1 MVMAIPKLIRISH
14 PWQSLL
20 LALLNYAMVA
30 ALAVTLAYWLW
41 QLASPAPLA
50 AVPVTE
56 SSPQNLTATI
66 NAAHWFGSN
75 TGQEA
80 STISSGDM
88 KLVGIFGSVNS
99 ASGKHPGFAIFQ
111 MSNGKQLHA
120 MLNKE
125 FTPGLKL
132 TGISQDAVTVL
143 QNGIPQTIVLD
154 EKSGPVEI
162 PRIKSNAVSKPS
174 TNADKVRQVKIVG
187 VKPEAMKTGEVAVRP
202 TQAQQPEQ
210 PLPKP
215 SAQDIHTESSGVA
228 QNLDDVKYLPAE
240 SQSGKYSEKNDL
252 TPAPETKPET
262 STQAPQPPEESKGLT
277 GLLDNL
283 KRWVTGRKEASQ

>member
-1 MVMAIPKLIRISH
+1 MAIPKLIRVSH

-30 ALAVTLAYWLW
+30 VLAITLAYWSW

-50 AVPVTE
+50 AVPVVET
-56 SSPQNLTATI
+56 SPQNLAATI
-66 NAAHWFGSN
+66 NAAPWFSN
-75 TGQEA
+75 NNGQETSA
-80 STISSGDM
+80 TSSGDM
-88 KLVGIFGSVNS
+88 KLVGIFGSVNN

-132 TGISQDAVTVL
+132 TDISHDTVTVL
-143 QNGIPQTIVLD
+143 QNGIPQTIALD
-154 EKSGPVEI
+154 EKSRPVEI
-162 PRIKSNAVSKPS
+162 PRIKSNNVARPTSN
-174 TNADKVRQVKIVG
+174 TGKVRQVKIIG
-187 VKPEAMKTGEVAVRP
+187 VKTEAMKTGEPTVKP
-202 TQAQQPEQ
+202 TQVPPPEL

-215 SAQDIHTESSGVA
+215 STPDIHTETPA
-228 QNLDDVKYLPAE
+228 ATQNLDDVKYLPVE
-240 SQSGKYSEKNDL
+240 NQNGKYSEKHEPA
-252 TPAPETKPET
+252 PAPEAQAETIAQAQQQPE
-262 STQAPQPPEESKGLT
+262 ARKGLT

-283 KRWVTGRKEASQ
+283 KSWVTGKKEAPQ

>member
-1 MVMAIPKLIRISH
+1 MVMAIPKLIRVSH

-30 ALAVTLAYWLW
+30 ALAITLAYWLW

-66 NAAHWFGSN
+66 NAAHWFSN
-75 TGQEA
+75 NNAQEA
-80 STISSGDM
+80 STTSSGDM
-88 KLVGIFGSVNS
+88 KLVGIFGSVNN

-125 FTPGLKL
+125 FTPELKL

-143 QNGIPQTIVLD
+143 QDGIPRTIALD
-154 EKSGPVEI
+154 EKSRPVEI
-162 PRIKSNAVSKPS
+162 PRIKSNAVTKPS
-174 TNADKVRQVKIVG
+174 SNEGKVRQLKIVG
-187 VKPEAMKTGEVAVRP
+187 VKPETMKTSEPTTKP
-202 TQAQQPEQ
+202 TQEQHPEQ

-215 SAQDIHTESSGVA
+215 APQDIHTETPGAA
-228 QNLDDVKYLPAE
+228 QNLDDVKYLPVE
-240 SQSGKYSEKNDL
+240 SQSGKYSEKHEL
-252 TPAPETKPET
+252 TPAPEAKPET
-262 STQAPQPPEESKGLT
+262 SPQAQQQPEEGKGLT

-283 KRWVTGRKEASQ
+283 KSWLTGKKEAPQ